1 MAKHRYNLIRFDTAT
16 AGTSYKL
23 FVRSLY
29 DYVIVKEVTTL
40 DVTERS
46 YFVAAKDL
54 ETSWTNRASLTYS
67 IDIRGRKLVNEG
79 QNWLAAAGRSFTG
92 LLDEYGG
99 TLVAYSLRLLNS
111 SYSGNAV
118 TVRRASDNAT
128 LDIGFVDN
136 ALDTASLESFCS
148 GTDGFVT
155 VWYDQNGG
163 GFDAYITTASAQP
176 QIVSSGSVLSS
187 FGKASIFFD
196 GVNDWLDTDI
206 TDSTYKQLFAVK
218 DNSLSTLGVVV
229 SFSGAVQFNPNRYNT
244 IDDDVIFTDDL
255 GLYTVDN
262 QNVKCYL
269 DGVDE
274 TGAAT
279 VFTQTFDRLI
289 LGSVQGSTAFSE
301 GYISEVIIY
310 TTDQAANI
318 TAIESNIN
326 DYYNIF

>member
-54 ETSWTNRASLTYS
+54 DTSWTNRASLTYS

-79 QNWLAAAGRSFTG
+79 QNWLAAAGRTFTG

-136 ALDTASLESFCS
+136 VLDTASLESFCS

-155 VWYDQNGG
+155 VWYDQNGSG
-163 GFDAYITTASAQP
+163 ENAFITTASAQP
-176 QIVSSGSVLSS
+176 KIVSSGSVLTS
-187 FGKASIFFD
+187 FGKPAVFFD
-196 GVNDWLDTDI
+196 GVNDILDTTI
-206 TDSTYKQLFAVK
+206 TNSTYKQMFVVK
-218 DNSLSTLGVVV
+218 DSVVGNTV
-229 SFSGAVQFNPNRYNT
+229 VALSGAAQLLINQYNT
-244 IDDDVIFTDDL
+244 TDDDVTFSDNL
-255 GLYTVDN
+255 GLYTIDN
-262 QNVKCYL
+262 ENVKCYL
-269 DGVDE
+269 DSVDE

-279 VFTQTFDRLI
+279 VFTQIFNRLR
-289 LGSVQGSTAFSE
+289 LGAISTTAGFSE
-301 GYISEVIIY
+301 GYISEVILY
-310 TTDQAANI
+310 TTDQAANR

>member
-23 FVRSLY
+23 FARSLY

-54 ETSWTNRASLTYS
+54 ETSWSDRASLTYS

-79 QNWLAAAGRSFTG
+79 QNWLAAAGRTFTG

-136 ALDTASLESFCS
+136 DLDTASLESFCS

-155 VWYDQNGG
+155 TWYDQNGSG
-163 GFDAYITTASAQP
+163 ENAFITTASAQP
-176 QIVSSGSVLSS
+176 QIVSSGLVLTS
-187 FGKASIFFD
+187 FGKPAVYFD
-196 GVNDWLDTDI
+196 GVNDWMDSNI
-206 TDSTYKQLFAVK
+206 TDSTYKQMFVVKESVVGNAVVA
-218 DNSLSTLGVVV
+218 L
-229 SFSGAVQFNPNRYNT
+229 SGAVQLQINRYNT
-244 IDDDVIFTDDL
+244 IDDDVIFSDNL

-262 QNVKCYL
+262 QNTKAYL

-279 VFTQTFDRLI
+279 TFTQTFDRLKI
-289 LGSVQGSTAFSE
+289 ATVNGSVGFSE
-301 GYISEVIIY
+301 SYISEVIVY
-310 TTDQAANI
+310 TTDQSSNR

>member
-79 QNWLAAAGRSFTG
+79 QNWLAAAGRTFTG

-136 ALDTASLESFCS
+136 ALDTASLESFCA

-155 VWYDQNGG
+155 VWFDQNGSG
-163 GFDAYITTASAQP
+163 ENAFITTASAQP
-176 QIVSSGSVLSS
+176 KIVSSGSVLTS
-187 FGKASIFFD
+187 FGKPAVFFD
-196 GVNDWLDTDI
+196 GVNDWMDTNI
-206 TDSTYKQLFAVK
+206 VDSAYKQMFVVK
-218 DNSLSTLGVVV
+218 ESLSSIGNVV
-229 SFSGAVQFNPNRYNT
+229 SLSGAVQLQANKYNT
-244 IDDDVIFTDDL
+244 VDDDVFFSDVL

-262 QNVKCYL
+262 ENTKAYL
-269 DGVDE
+269 DSVDE
-274 TGAAT
+274 TGSAT
-279 VFTQTFDRLI
+279 TFTQTFDRLY
-289 LGSVQGSTAFSE
+289 LASVNGSSGFSQ
-301 GYISEVIIY
+301 GYISEVIVY
-310 TTDQAANI
+310 TTDQSANR